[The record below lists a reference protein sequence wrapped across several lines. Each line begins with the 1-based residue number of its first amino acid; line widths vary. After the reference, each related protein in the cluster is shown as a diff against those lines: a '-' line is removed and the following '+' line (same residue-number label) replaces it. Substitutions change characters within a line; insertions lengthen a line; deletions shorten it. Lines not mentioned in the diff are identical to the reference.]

1 MSNDITAE
9 QVAFDFLAREYV
21 ELAAQFGEAQP
32 TLSAQKLSDAEQRL
46 NKQFAA
52 LEALFSKS
60 GMEREVQQLVG
71 PARTLITAIL
81 EQAKAR
87 HPKVL

>member
-21 ELAAQFGEAQP
+21 ELARVFAEAQP
-32 TLSAQKLSDAEQRL
+32 ALSAQKLSDAEQRL
-46 NKQFAA
+46 NKQFDA
-52 LEALFSKS
+52 LQSLFSKS
-60 GMEREVQQLVG
+60 GMEQEVKQLVG
-71 PARTLITAIL
+71 PARNLITAIL